1 MLCNMFVALIRNPV
15 TRHSS
20 GQGEQ
25 FGLSGEARKW
35 PAATAIAGHSGKEGR
50 YR

>member
-1 MLCNMFVALIRNPV
+1 MIVALHRKPV
-15 TRHSS
+15 KRDSS

-35 PAATAIAGHSGKEGR
+35 PAATAIAGH
-50 YR
+50 